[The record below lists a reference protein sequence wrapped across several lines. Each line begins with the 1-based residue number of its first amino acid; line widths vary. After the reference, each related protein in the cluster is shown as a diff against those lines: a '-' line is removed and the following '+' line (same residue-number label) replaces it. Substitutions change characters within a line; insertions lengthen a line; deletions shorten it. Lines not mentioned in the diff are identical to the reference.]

1 MRKYFTSSSISFHFT
16 LSYHILFYSSLLDI
30 ILSYII
36 QSHLISTHLILS
48 YPNSSHLLGHYQL
61 ACLTLISGDLSQSP
75 LGSDREP
82 VDDEAEAIRE
92 GTLLH
97 STQIS
102 LTQVH
107 STSLLHHLVPWR
119 CVILNLYCIEWF
131 SIIVYSTIAN
141 CSVLYHIVLCHV
153 VLYCIEFHCIRLF
166 CIPFY
171 CTLLCSVNLIWT
183 VLYCAVL
190 YCTIPIAVCLCWWVF
205 LSPLEVHP
213 IPTHPI

>member
-97 STQIS
+97 STQIN

-119 CVILNLYCIEWF
+119 CVILNLYCIE
-131 SIIVYSTIAN
+131 
-141 CSVLYHIVLCHV
+141 
-153 VLYCIEFHCIRLF
+153 
-166 CIPFY
+166 
-171 CTLLCSVNLIWT
+171 
-183 VLYCAVL
+183 
-190 YCTIPIAVCLCWWVF
+190 
-205 LSPLEVHP
+205 
-213 IPTHPI
+213 